1 MVTEIKLAYDN
12 KNEIKQL
19 FSEYTDM
26 LLKNDPYFSI
36 YLNLQNYDSELEH
49 LTEKYGLPDGRLYM
63 VKVEDEIAGCIALR
77 KIDDENCEM
86 KRLYVRPTFRG
97 HKIAYKLIET
107 IIADAKKIGYKS
119 MLLDTLP
126 FLKGAIHLYENFGFY
141 EIEAYNNSPIDTTIF
156 MRLDL

>member
-12 KNEIKQL
+12 KNEINQL

-26 LLKNDPYFSI
+26 LLKNDPSFSI

-49 LTEKYGLPDGRLYM
+49 LTEKYGLPEGRLYI
-63 VKVEDEIAGCIALR
+63 VKVENQIAGCIALR
-77 KIDDENCEM
+77 KLDDENCEM
-86 KRLYVRPTFRG
+86 KRLYIRPAFRG
-97 HKIAYKLIET
+97 HKLAHKLIET

-126 FLKGAIHLYENFGFY
+126 FLEGAIHLYKSFGFY
-141 EIEAYNNSPIDTTIF
+141 KIQAYNNSPIATTIF